1 MEKKELYVD
10 ISGKQQFASIGS
22 ALEAAK
28 RFTDCEV
35 VIQIAP
41 GIYKERLEIKQ
52 NHISFLGTDAAQTKI
67 TYSDGALDLMPEG
80 DKRGTFRTPSV
91 FIDADDFYAHNISF
105 CNEAGQGNKVGQALA
120 VYADGDH
127 LIFENCRFDGHQ
139 DTLFTAPLPKK
150 EKQAGGFKGPK
161 EFAPRRMG
169 RHLYKECY
177 IAGNVD
183 FIFGSATAYFENC
196 ELFMKQRKNDIN
208 GYVTAPSTYEGQ
220 KYGYVFQNCR
230 FTSDCPPESAYLGRP
245 WRNYARCVIINSEIG
260 AHIRKEGWHDWDN
273 KEAWDTMYFAEYG
286 NYGAGA
292 GNERAPFVK
301 MLSEEE
307 AAEYTRENVI
317 GF

>member
-1 MEKKELYVD
+1 MEKKELFVD
-10 ISGKQQFASIGS
+10 AEGGQEFEKIGE

-28 RFTDCEV
+28 QYADHEV

-41 GIYKERLEIKQ
+41 GTYKERLEIKQ
-52 NHISFLGTDAAQTKI
+52 DHISFLGTDAAHTKI
-67 TYSDGALDLMPEG
+67 TYSDGALDLMPDG

-91 FIDADDFYAHNISF
+91 FIDADYFYAHNISF

-169 RHLYKECY
+169 RHLYKDCY

-230 FTSDCPPESAYLGRP
+230 FTSDCHPESAYLGRP

-260 AHIRKEGWHDWDN
+260 AHIRQEGWHDWDN

-292 GNERAPFVK
+292 GKERAPFVK
-301 MLSEEE
+301 MLSQEE